1 MPGDEGYEAFQEW
14 QAQQDAFWSAYGAGE
29 FSRDEGF
36 PDLAGSRTE
45 AGLLAAVERAAKGE
59 ARAAGAKVRAIADCT
74 LRRMANP
81 EVGYDAEATK
91 HSAQSEIG
99 LALGI
104 SPESASQSI
113 DLALALT
120 RRLPQTFAALED
132 GAITL
137 PTARAIVEEAVNL
150 DVAQCAHLEKAV
162 LAKAAGRTTGSIR
175 RAARREVEKLDGEA
189 VRKRREKAVAER
201 SLYVT
206 DEPDGMA
213 TLHAY
218 LPREQAHACFTAIDA
233 LAHPK
238 AAGDDRPVGA
248 RRADAL
254 VDLIAAATGT
264 DPRTPPAPQSS
275 ALTAEQ
281 IAELNRGAEIYVPR
295 LALRDAVR
303 NRDKHCRF
311 PGCRRPAT
319 RCDLDHSLA
328 FKAGGRTVYANLAA
342 VCRFHHQIKQMPG
355 WACTQDQHGTLTWT
369 TPTGRRF
376 ITRPPPDEGDE
387 PPDVAPAPAPDE
399 DTPPF

>member
-1 MPGDEGYEAFQEW
+1 
-14 QAQQDAFWSAYGAGE
+14 
-29 FSRDEGF
+29 
-36 PDLAGSRTE
+36 
-45 AGLLAAVERAAKGE
+45 
-59 ARAAGAKVRAIADCT
+59 
-74 LRRMANP
+74 MANP
-81 EVGYDAEATK
+81 EVGYDAEAME

-104 SPESASQSI
+104 TPESASQSI

-206 DEPDGMA
+206 DEPDRMA

-248 RRADAL
+248 RRAHAL

-264 DPRTPPAPQSS
+264 DPRTPPAPQSC

-281 IAELNRGAEIYVPR
+281 IAELNRGAEVYVPR
-295 LALRDAVR
+295 LALRDTVPAGTSTAAS
-303 NRDKHCRF
+303 
-311 PGCRRPAT
+311 PAAGAPPPAATSTTASPLRP
-319 RCDLDHSLA
+319 
-328 FKAGGRTVYANLAA
+328 VAA
-342 VCRFHHQIKQMPG
+342 PS
-355 WACTQDQHGTLTWT
+355 
-369 TPTGRRF
+369 TPTWRPSAAST
-376 ITRPPPDEGDE
+376 TRSSRCPAGPVPRTST
-387 PPDVAPAPAPDE
+387 AP
-399 DTPPF
+399 